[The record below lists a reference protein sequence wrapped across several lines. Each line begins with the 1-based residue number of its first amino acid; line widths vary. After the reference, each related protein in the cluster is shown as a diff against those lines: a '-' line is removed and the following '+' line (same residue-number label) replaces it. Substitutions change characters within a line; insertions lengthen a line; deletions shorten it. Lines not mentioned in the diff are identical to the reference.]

1 MPNWCNNTITL
12 THTDSSMIERA
23 KKALQ
28 EGKLLNEFFPIPKEL
43 CDTIAGRA
51 GDDNSYEQRLLAFKE
66 QLNMEFFGY
75 KNWYDFCVS
84 QWGVKWDMSLDQG
97 DIFKDEEHTL
107 GFTCCT
113 PWSSPTAAYEK
124 LSDLGFEIEATYY
137 EPGMMFCGYW
147 DNSTDDYYDITGD
160 SEWVRDHIPRI
171 IDDAEVISEG
181 MADWENEERKE
192 RIEEL
197 KDLVEEEKDLSK
209 RQELLNELD
218 ALLEKQEEFENA

>member
-1 MPNWCNNTITL
+1 MPNWCNNTVTL
-12 THTDSSMIERA
+12 THNDSSMIERA

-28 EGKLLNEFFPIPKEL
+28 TGTLLDEFIPVPLEML
-43 CDTIAGRA
+43 ETEAWYGF
-51 GDDNSYEQRLLAFKE
+51 RLS
-66 QLNMEFFGY
+66 
-75 KNWYDFCVS
+75 NW
-84 QWGVKWDMSLDQG
+84 GTKWDVGLDQG
-97 DIFKDEEHTL
+97 AIFRDKEHEL
-107 GFTCCT
+107 GFTFCSA
-113 PWSSPTAAYEK
+113 WSPPTAAYEK

-171 IDDAEVISEG
+171 IDDAEGISIG

-197 KDLVEEEKDLSK
+197 KDLVEEEKDLAK